1 MRTLIL
7 VSFIFL
13 FAPVAHAECIYDE
26 NGGWSDSV
34 TFTSCTPPANTNTL
48 RNPPANTNPSTDV
61 KLINPLK
68 GGGNLMS
75 FLQSILDFVIKIGTV
90 VVILMMVFVGYKF
103 VVAQGA
109 PDKIREARDALLWTL
124 IGALILLGSKAIAFG
139 IEKTVQAISVGG

>member
-7 VSFIFL
+7 VSLIFL

-48 RNPPANTNPSTDV
+48 RNPPANTNPATDV

-68 GGGNLMS
+68 GSGNLMS

-90 VVILMMVFVGYKF
+90 VVILMIVFVGYKF

-109 PDKIREARDALLWTL
+109 PDKIKEARDALLWTL
-124 IGALILLGSKAIAFG
+124 IGALILLGSKAIAIG
-139 IEKTVQAISVGG
+139 IEATVKALSVGG

>member
-1 MRTLIL
+1 MRTLALALIIFF
-7 VSFIFL
+7 SFAHTA
-13 FAPVAHAECIYDE
+13 FAQTGGASGSWDE
-26 NGGWSDSV
+26 
-34 TFTSCTPPANTNTL
+34 
-48 RNPPANTNPSTDV
+48 PSTGGIQTSVQGKGQTQTSVQGTGQDI

-68 GGGNLMS
+68 GSGNLMS

-109 PDKIREARDALLWTL
+109 PDKIKEARDALLWTL
-124 IGALILLGSKAIAFG
+124 VGALILLGSKAIAFG